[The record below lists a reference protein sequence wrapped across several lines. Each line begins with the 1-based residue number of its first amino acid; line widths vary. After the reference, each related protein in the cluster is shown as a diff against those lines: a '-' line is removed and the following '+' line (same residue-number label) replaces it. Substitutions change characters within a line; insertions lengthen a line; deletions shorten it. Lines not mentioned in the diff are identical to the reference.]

1 MKQVSI
7 VTYAQVFSG
16 IGFFVV
22 GCLPLV
28 LLIKRSKSAEKIDL
42 NAAH

>member
-7 VTYAQVFSG
+7 ITYSQVFTM
-16 IGFFVV
+16 IGLFFVV
-22 GCLPLV
+22 CLPLV
-28 LLIKRSKSAEKIDL
+28 LLIKRANSSEKIDL